1 MRGDR
6 DSNPGPSGRRR
17 FAYQRRFSY
26 ILVKMKRKAQSGKS
40 RSWWWDSHISPQNSK
55 WLSENLEEMEKQ
67 VKQMLGLIGEGE
79 FSAEK
84 AEVFYEKRP
93 LLITHVENFY
103 RMYRALSAR
112 YDSLTGELRKNIPS
126 SLQSYGS
133 FGVSESDSETQCS
146 SSPKSDMQE
155 NLPQQKQKQKPGPDF
170 LDISIGSGVSSDVS
184 KKGSERSSSSS
195 DSDSELDEAKEEN
208 GSIVY
213 ALSQKIIELEDELQ
227 EARGKHDASE
237 EKHAHCQI
245 DLSTNSKVAEHEEKL
260 HTSDVESNNLQKD
273 PEERD
278 SALESSTEVN
288 IEKEALEA
296 VLFECTNEIE
306 MLKGAMASTAK
317 QFEVELAHRDLEIDK
332 CKHELGILS
341 EKYLHDKST
350 VEDELRKLHG
360 VIKNMEGDLE
370 KISHEKLQ
378 LKCRIKELEQAAH
391 SLEYSASEIVK
402 LQEVIRNTQA
412 ELEKVAEEKEVLKE
426 RANEFEQLLRA
437 LEVSGTE
444 VAKLPETIK
453 NLEAQLERALEE
465 KSVLQDQIKQLEQVM
480 SESLEKH
487 SHEQSSLTAD
497 LLKLSEANAS
507 LEGKLSSVAAELMQV
522 YADKEEESLEN
533 EKQIS
538 VLSQDIADLR
548 RKLEL
553 LSSEKATVDFE
564 LAKLLADIT
573 TRDKKMKQMD
583 DHLNQLQ
590 FEHAKLMAEF
600 DTAHRSLSEL
610 RAQIFELEEEVE
622 KQKLV
627 ISESAEGKRE
637 AIRQLCFSI
646 EHYRSGY
653 QQLRQLLQ
661 GHRRP
666 AVMAT

>member
-1 MRGDR
+1 
-6 DSNPGPSGRRR
+6 
-17 FAYQRRFSY
+17 
-26 ILVKMKRKAQSGKS
+26 
-40 RSWWWDSHISPQNSK
+40 
-55 WLSENLEEMEKQ
+55 MEKQ

-103 RMYRALSAR
+103 CMYRALAAR
-112 YDSLTGELRKNIPS
+112 YDDVTGQLRKNIPS

-133 FGVSESDSETQCS
+133 VGVSESDSETQCFT
-146 SSPKSDMQE
+146 SPEFDM
-155 NLPQQKQKQKPGPDF
+155 PQQKQKPGPDF
-170 LDISIGSGVSSDVS
+170 LDFSIGSGVSSDVS

-208 GSIVY
+208 GSMFY
-213 ALSQKIIELEDELQ
+213 ALSQKNIELEDELQ
-227 EARGKHDASE
+227 EVRGKLDALE
-237 EKHAHCQI
+237 EKHAHCQR
-245 DLSTNSKVAEHEEKL
+245 DLSTNSKDTEHEENL
-260 HTSDVESNNLQKD
+260 HTSDVESNTLQKD
-273 PEERD
+273 AEETD
-278 SALESSTEVN
+278 FALESSTEVN
-288 IEKEALEA
+288 SEKEALEA
-296 VLFECTNEIE
+296 VLFERKNEIE
-306 MLKGAMASTAK
+306 MLKGAMASAAK
-317 QFEVELAHRDLEIDK
+317 QFEVELAHRDLEIGK
-332 CKHELGILS
+332 CKHELGVLS

-350 VEDELRKLHG
+350 LEDELRRLHG
-360 VIKNMEGDLE
+360 IIKNMEGDLE
-370 KISHEKLQ
+370 KISQERLQ
-378 LKCRIKELEQAAH
+378 LRSRIKELEQAAH
-391 SLEYSASEIVK
+391 SLDYSASEIVE

-412 ELEKVAEEKEVLKE
+412 ELEKVTKEKEVLKE
-426 RANEFEQLLRA
+426 HANEFEQLLKG

-453 NLEAQLERALEE
+453 NLEAQLERSFEE

-480 SESLEKH
+480 SESSEKH
-487 SHEQSSLTAD
+487 SHEQFSLTAD
-497 LLKLSEANAS
+497 LLKLSEVNAS
-507 LEGKLSSVAAELMQV
+507 LEDKLSDVAAELIQV
-522 YADKEEESLEN
+522 YADKEEESLDN

-538 VLSQDIADLR
+538 VLSKDIADLR

-553 LSSEKATVDFE
+553 LSSEKTTVDDE
-564 LAKLLADIT
+564 LAKLLADIMI
-573 TRDKKMKQMD
+573 RDEKMKQMD

-590 FEHAKLMAEF
+590 LEHAKLMAEF
-600 DTAHRSLSEL
+600 DSAHRSLSEL
-610 RAQIFELEEEVE
+610 HAQVSELEDEVE

-666 AVMAT
+666 LVMAT

>member
-1 MRGDR
+1 
-6 DSNPGPSGRRR
+6 
-17 FAYQRRFSY
+17 
-26 ILVKMKRKAQSGKS
+26 
-40 RSWWWDSHISPQNSK
+40 
-55 WLSENLEEMEKQ
+55 MEKQ
-67 VKQMLGLIGEGE
+67 VKQMLGLIGDGE
-79 FSAEK
+79 FSTEK

-93 LLITHVENFY
+93 LLISHVENFY
-103 RMYRALSAR
+103 RMYRALAAR
-112 YDSLTGELRKNIPS
+112 YDSVTEQLRKNIPS

-133 FGVSESDSETQCS
+133 FGVSESDSETQRS
-146 SSPKSDMQE
+146 SSPESDVQE
-155 NLPQQKQKQKPGPDF
+155 NMPRQKQKPGPDF
-170 LDISIGSGVSSDVS
+170 LDISAGSGVGCDVS
-184 KKGSERSSSSS
+184 KKGSERSSSFSV
-195 DSDSELDEAKEEN
+195 SDSELDEAKEEN
-208 GSIVY
+208 GSIFY
-213 ALSQKIIELEDELQ
+213 ALSQKIVELEDALQ
-227 EARGKHDASE
+227 EARKELDALE
-237 EKHAHCQI
+237 EKHAHCQN

-260 HTSDVESNNLQKD
+260 HTSDVESDNLKKD
-273 PEERD
+273 PEETD

-288 IEKEALEA
+288 SQKEALEA
-296 VLFECTNEIE
+296 VLFERKNEIE
-306 MLKGAMASTAK
+306 ILKGAMASAAK
-317 QFEVELAHRDLEIDK
+317 QFDVELEHRDLEIDK
-332 CKHELGILS
+332 CKHELGVLS

-350 VEDELRKLHG
+350 LEDELRKLHG

-370 KISHEKLQ
+370 KNSQEKMQ
-378 LKCRIKELEQAAH
+378 LKSRIKELEQAAH
-391 SLEYSASEIVK
+391 SLERSTSEIVK

-412 ELEKVAEEKEVLKE
+412 ELEKVTEDKIVLKE

-437 LEVSGTE
+437 LKVSGTE

-465 KSVLQDQIKQLEQVM
+465 KSILQDQIKQVEQVM

-487 SHEQSSLTAD
+487 SHEQSSLAAD
-497 LLKLSEANAS
+497 LLKLSEANTS
-507 LEGKLSSVAAELMQV
+507 LGGKLSSVAAELVQV
-522 YADKEEESLEN
+522 YADKEEESLDN

-538 VLSQDIADLR
+538 VLNQDIADLR

-553 LSSEKATVDFE
+553 LSSEKAAVDDE

-573 TRDKKMKQMD
+573 TRDEKTKRMD

-610 RAQIFELEEEVE
+610 CAQVSELEEEVE

-627 ISESAEGKRE
+627 ISETAEGKRE

-666 AVMAT
+666 LVMAT

>member
-1 MRGDR
+1 M
-6 DSNPGPSGRRR
+6 
-17 FAYQRRFSY
+17 
-26 ILVKMKRKAQSGKS
+26 
-40 RSWWWDSHISPQNSK
+40 PQ
-55 WLSENLEEMEKQ
+55 
-67 VKQMLGLIGEGE
+67 
-79 FSAEK
+79 
-84 AEVFYEKRP
+84 
-93 LLITHVENFY
+93 
-103 RMYRALSAR
+103 
-112 YDSLTGELRKNIPS
+112 
-126 SLQSYGS
+126 
-133 FGVSESDSETQCS
+133 
-146 SSPKSDMQE
+146 
-155 NLPQQKQKQKPGPDF
+155 QKQKPGPDF

-227 EARGKHDASE
+227 EARGKLDALE
-237 EKHAHCQI
+237 EKHAHCQS
-245 DLSTNSKVAEHEEKL
+245 DLSTNSKVAEHGEKL
-260 HTSDVESNNLQKD
+260 HTSDVESKKD
-273 PEERD
+273 PKERD

-288 IEKEALEA
+288 SEKEALEA
-296 VLFECTNEIE
+296 VLFEHKNEIE
-306 MLKGAMASTAK
+306 MLKGAMASAAK

-332 CKHELGILS
+332 CRHELGVLS
-341 EKYLHDKST
+341 EKYLHDKSSL
-350 VEDELRKLHG
+350 EDELRKLHG

-378 LKCRIKELEQAAH
+378 LKSRIKELEQAAH

-465 KSVLQDQIKQLEQVM
+465 KLVRQDQIKQLEQVM
-480 SESLEKH
+480 SKSLEKH

-533 EKQIS
+533 EERIC
-538 VLSQDIADLR
+538 VLNQDIADLR

-553 LSSEKATVDFE
+553 LSSEKATVDDE

-573 TRDKKMKQMD
+573 TRDEKMKQMD
-583 DHLNQLQ
+583 GHLNQLQ

-600 DTAHRSLSEL
+600 DSAHKSLSDL
-610 RAQIFELEEEVE
+610 RAQISELEGEVE

-661 GHRRP
+661 GHRGP
-666 AVMAT
+666 VVMAT

>member
-1 MRGDR
+1 
-6 DSNPGPSGRRR
+6 
-17 FAYQRRFSY
+17 
-26 ILVKMKRKAQSGKS
+26 
-40 RSWWWDSHISPQNSK
+40 
-55 WLSENLEEMEKQ
+55 MEKQ

-103 RMYRALSAR
+103 CMYRALAAR
-112 YDSLTGELRKNIPS
+112 YDDVTGQLRKNIPS

-133 FGVSESDSETQCS
+133 VGVSESDSETQCFT
-146 SSPKSDMQE
+146 SPEFDM
-155 NLPQQKQKQKPGPDF
+155 PQQKQKPGPDF
-170 LDISIGSGVSSDVS
+170 LDFSIGSGVSSDVS

-208 GSIVY
+208 GSIFY
-213 ALSQKIIELEDELQ
+213 ALSQKNIELEDELQ
-227 EARGKHDASE
+227 EVRGKLDALE
-237 EKHAHCQI
+237 EKHAHCQR
-245 DLSTNSKVAEHEEKL
+245 DLSTNSKVTEH
-260 HTSDVESNNLQKD
+260 
-273 PEERD
+273 D
-278 SALESSTEVN
+278 SALESSTKVN
-288 IEKEALEA
+288 SEKEALEA
-296 VLFECTNEIE
+296 VLFERKNEIE
-306 MLKGAMASTAK
+306 MLKGAMASAAK
-317 QFEVELAHRDLEIDK
+317 QFEVELAHRDLEIGK
-332 CKHELGILS
+332 CKHELGVLS

-350 VEDELRKLHG
+350 LEDELRRLHG
-360 VIKNMEGDLE
+360 IIKNMEGDLE
-370 KISHEKLQ
+370 KISQERLQ
-378 LKCRIKELEQAAH
+378 LRSRIKELEQAAH
-391 SLEYSASEIVK
+391 SLDYSASEIVE

-412 ELEKVAEEKEVLKE
+412 ELEKVTKEKEVLKE
-426 RANEFEQLLRA
+426 HANEFEQLLKG

-453 NLEAQLERALEE
+453 NLEAQLERSFEE

-480 SESLEKH
+480 SESSEKH
-487 SHEQSSLTAD
+487 SHEQFSLTAD
-497 LLKLSEANAS
+497 LLKLSEVNAS
-507 LEGKLSSVAAELMQV
+507 LEDKLSDVAAELIQV
-522 YADKEEESLEN
+522 YADKEEESLDN

-538 VLSQDIADLR
+538 VLSKDIADLR

-553 LSSEKATVDFE
+553 LSSEKTTVDDE
-564 LAKLLADIT
+564 LAKLLADIMI
-573 TRDKKMKQMD
+573 RDEKMKQMD

-590 FEHAKLMAEF
+590 LEHAKLMAEF
-600 DTAHRSLSEL
+600 DSAHRSLSEL
-610 RAQIFELEEEVE
+610 HAQVSELEDEVE

-666 AVMAT
+666 LVMAT

>member
-1 MRGDR
+1 
-6 DSNPGPSGRRR
+6 
-17 FAYQRRFSY
+17 
-26 ILVKMKRKAQSGKS
+26 
-40 RSWWWDSHISPQNSK
+40 
-55 WLSENLEEMEKQ
+55 
-67 VKQMLGLIGEGE
+67 MLGLIGEGE

-103 RMYRALSAR
+103 RMYRALAAR
-112 YDSLTGELRKNIPS
+112 YDSVTGELRKNIPS

-155 NLPQQKQKQKPGPDF
+155 NMPQQKQKPGPDF

-227 EARGKHDASE
+227 EARGKLDALE
-237 EKHAHCQI
+237 EKHAHCQS

-273 PEERD
+273 PKERD

-288 IEKEALEA
+288 SEKEALEA
-296 VLFECTNEIE
+296 VLFEHKNEIE
-306 MLKGAMASTAK
+306 MLKGAMASAAK

-332 CKHELGILS
+332 CRHELGVLS
-341 EKYLHDKST
+341 EKYLHDKSSL
-350 VEDELRKLHG
+350 EDELRKLHG

-378 LKCRIKELEQAAH
+378 LKSRVKDLEQA
-391 SLEYSASEIVK
+391 EYSASEIVK

-522 YADKEEESLEN
+522 YADKEEKSLEN
-533 EKQIS
+533 EKRIS
-538 VLSQDIADLR
+538 VLNQDIADLR

-553 LSSEKATVDFE
+553 LSSEKATVDDK

-573 TRDKKMKQMD
+573 TRDEKMKQMD
-583 DHLNQLQ
+583 GHLNQLQ

-600 DTAHRSLSEL
+600 DSAHKSLSDL
-610 RAQIFELEEEVE
+610 RAQISELEEEVE

-661 GHRRP
+661 GHRAP
-666 AVMAT
+666 VVMAT

>member
-1 MRGDR
+1 
-6 DSNPGPSGRRR
+6 
-17 FAYQRRFSY
+17 
-26 ILVKMKRKAQSGKS
+26 
-40 RSWWWDSHISPQNSK
+40 
-55 WLSENLEEMEKQ
+55 
-67 VKQMLGLIGEGE
+67 MLGLIGEGE

-103 RMYRALSAR
+103 RMYRALAAR
-112 YDSLTGELRKNIPS
+112 YDSVTGELRKNIPS

-155 NLPQQKQKQKPGPDF
+155 NMPQQKQKPGPDF

-227 EARGKHDASE
+227 EARGKLDALE
-237 EKHAHCQI
+237 EKHAHCQS

-260 HTSDVESNNLQKD
+260 HTSDVESKKD
-273 PEERD
+273 PKERD

-288 IEKEALEA
+288 SEKEALEA
-296 VLFECTNEIE
+296 VLFEHKNEIE
-306 MLKGAMASTAK
+306 MLKGAMASAAK

-332 CKHELGILS
+332 CRHELGVLS
-341 EKYLHDKST
+341 EKYLHDKSSL
-350 VEDELRKLHG
+350 EDELRKLHG

-378 LKCRIKELEQAAH
+378 LKSRIKELEQAAH

-533 EKQIS
+533 EERIC
-538 VLSQDIADLR
+538 VLNQDIADLR

-553 LSSEKATVDFE
+553 LSSEKATVDDE

-573 TRDKKMKQMD
+573 TRDEKMKQMD
-583 DHLNQLQ
+583 GHLNQLQ

-600 DTAHRSLSEL
+600 DSAHKSLSDL
-610 RAQIFELEEEVE
+610 RAQISELEEEVE

-666 AVMAT
+666 VVMAT